1 MPKTSRLEALQEEL
15 ALLRDYSSDT
25 VYRVDYS
32 TMRFS
37 YISPNVHALL
47 GYTQEEAK
55 ALHVRD
61 LVLETR
67 VKHEGALRAEV
78 FKGVELMPHHPSVEK
93 WVAQYLLRAKD
104 GRKIW
109 VTDISH
115 PWRDPQGRLVG
126 SVGSLRDV
134 SEQVYTEQ
142 QLTEA
147 IKEIAPADG
156 LTGLATRGQCFARL
170 QEEMKRSKRLHT
182 ELAVLIMDMDEF
194 EATNAKTSQAF
205 CDRILQE
212 VGRLILGNLRET
224 DLACRMGGDSFA
236 AILCDSSADGAY
248 WVAERIRKAVEYSEF
263 RLCSSMPPV
272 KVSISIG
279 LAHRSENDTEQ
290 AASLIAVAEGRVKRA
305 KKHGRNRIEHF
316 HPAMAVDSGMIH

>member
-1 MPKTSRLEALQEEL
+1 
-15 ALLRDYSSDT
+15 
-25 VYRVDYS
+25 
-32 TMRFS
+32 
-37 YISPNVHALL
+37 
-47 GYTQEEAK
+47 
-55 ALHVRD
+55 
-61 LVLETR
+61 
-67 VKHEGALRAEV
+67 
-78 FKGVELMPHHPSVEK
+78 
-93 WVAQYLLRAKD
+93 
-104 GRKIW
+104 
-109 VTDISH
+109 
-115 PWRDPQGRLVG
+115 
-126 SVGSLRDV
+126 
-134 SEQVYTEQ
+134 
-142 QLTEA
+142 
-147 IKEIAPADG
+147 
-156 LTGLATRGQCFARL
+156 
-170 QEEMKRSKRLHT
+170 MKRSKRLHT